1 MKILIIVSLL
11 IISTSLFAKSVDL
24 SDYISISSSKSEITA
39 TKDLKDFIE
48 NGRYIRTEKGFIVAA
63 QSFQEIKK
71 TYERGDFVIMWA
83 LGAKDEAMTQNE
95 YTQMWRIMK
104 YLAGLNFRVI
114 LNVETSVKEL
124 KDAVERSSTAA
135 MIISAHGNTDA
146 FYDYDMNPV
155 PYDIF
160 TKKSKNLY
168 QVVISAC
175 YGTQSRDKY
184 IVPNDLLLWTWSGLT
199 STTDLMAFLVGNDW
213 DVLKR
218 AN

>member
-1 MKILIIVSLL
+1 MIIFSLFF
-11 IISTSLFAKSVDL
+11 ISNSLFAKPFDL
-24 SDYISISSSKSEITA
+24 ADYISISINKSEEEA
-39 TKDLKDFIE
+39 SAGLKKFIE
-48 NGRYIRTEKGFIVAA
+48 NERYVSVQKGFVVSV

-83 LGAKDEAMTQNE
+83 LGEKDELMTKNE

-114 LNVETSVKEL
+114 LNVESSVKEI

-146 FYDYDMNPV
+146 FYDYDLNPV

-160 TKKSKNLY
+160 AKKSKNLY

-175 YGTQSRDKY
+175 YGTQSRENY
-184 IVPNDLLLWTWSGLT
+184 IIPSDLLLYTWSGIT
-199 STTDLMAFLVGNDW
+199 RTEDLMAFLVGNDW

-218 AN
+218 VN